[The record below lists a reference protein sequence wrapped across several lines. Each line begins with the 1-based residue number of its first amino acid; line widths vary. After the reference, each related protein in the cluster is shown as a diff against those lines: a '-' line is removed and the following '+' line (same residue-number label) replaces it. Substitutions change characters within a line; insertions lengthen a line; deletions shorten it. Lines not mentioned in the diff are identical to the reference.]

1 MVEEAENSTDEELE
15 KPEET
20 AEELVEESEK
30 NSGSCGKKTPRK
42 KKQNSRKRWHTM
54 DFTHY

>member
-42 KKQNSRKRWHTM
+42 KKQNSRKR
-54 DFTHY
+54 